1 MDALCA
7 MVQIV
12 YLVGK
17 ISKFWKTWK
26 VDGLNFGLRQKK
38 IFFEWMMM
46 ACYFVWRDTFC
57 NNVAFESIA
66 WNLSFDY
73 HLFVG

>member
-26 VDGLNFGLRQKK
+26 VDGLNFGLWQKK
-38 IFFEWMMM
+38 IFFE
-46 ACYFVWRDTFC
+46 
-57 NNVAFESIA
+57 
-66 WNLSFDY
+66 
-73 HLFVG
+73 